1 MKKIVA
7 LLLII
12 TLLGFFI
19 NVSVAQVASV
29 DRNNLSLENSTFN
42 ISPVY
47 NFITVQI
54 SSLDSVSEVYP
65 QYEILLEDNSI
76 ISTANLVFGSILA
89 AGYPEY
95 LIFDMAFMSSSF
107 GDFTEINGFLHV
119 LDSVSPG
126 DTIANCYLPITI
138 ILTGPTS
145 VEENAAT
152 KGSFKVMP
160 NPSESIVSIEFSN
173 PQLKNC
179 SLVLFNSNGVVVRK
193 TAGKRSE
200 KVAPDREDLAARI
213 YYFHISNDSEIIV
226 SGKLISE

>member
-12 TLLGFFI
+12 TLHGFFI
-19 NVSVAQVASV
+19 NMAKAQLTSV
-29 DRNNLSLENSTFN
+29 DCNNLSLGISTFN

-54 SSLDSVSEVYP
+54 SSLDSVSAVYP

-76 ISTANLVFGSILA
+76 ISPASEVFGSLLA

-95 LIFDMAFMSSSF
+95 LTFEMAFTSSSF
-107 GDFTEINGFLHV
+107 ANFTEVNGVIHI
-119 LDSVSPG
+119 LDSDSPG

-138 ILTGPTS
+138 ILTGATS
-145 VEENAAT
+145 VEENASA
-152 KGSFKVMP
+152 KGSYKVMP
-160 NPSESIVSIEFSN
+160 NPSESIASIEFSN

-179 SLVLFNSNGVVVRK
+179 SLVLFNSNGEAVRK
-193 TAGKRSE
+193 TAGMRVE
-200 KVAPDREDLAARI
+200 KISLNREDLAAGI
-213 YYFHISNDSEIIV
+213 YYFHISNDTERIV
-226 SGKLISE
+226 SGKLIFE